1 MRRVADQN
9 GFSLVELAVS
19 LVVIGLLI
27 GLGTAMVGPL
37 MTSIKVRE
45 SRENLGSAVESVNS
59 WASGNN
65 RLPDAT
71 EFGSTVRTPTDAWG
85 RPLRYLFDNKLFS
98 PANKDTICGKKS
110 TVVTLTD
117 ANGAVIQNVAY
128 VILSHGDD
136 PTTSVAGSF
145 TTLDGTAITASAVLS
160 VPPNPR
166 SIVIPA
172 TSDDLVRWVTLDE
185 LRTKVGCQGAQMRV
199 VNNELP
205 YGYVNSPY
213 AATISADGG
222 FRTGINYQWCIE
234 TSQNIFQLEGGL
246 TLNGVAGTAATNPA
260 GVKTTCTQADAIS
273 SQILS
278 IGGTPIS
285 TASSTSELT
294 MYVWDD
300 NANTANKK
308 MVLTINPQ

>member
-1 MRRVADQN
+1 MQQVANRN

-37 MTSIKVRE
+37 LSSIKVRE
-45 SRENLGSAVESVNS
+45 SRENLGAAVESVNS
-59 WASGNN
+59 WAAGNT

-85 RPLRYLFDNKLFS
+85 RPFRYLFDNKLFT

-110 TVVTLTD
+110 TGITLTD
-117 ANGAVIQNVAY
+117 TNGAAIQNVAY

-145 TTLDGTAITASAVLS
+145 TTLDGTAVTDSAALS
-160 VPPNPR
+160 APPNPR

-172 TSDDLVRWVTLDE
+172 TTDDLVRWVTLDE
-185 LRTKVGCQGAQMRV
+185 LRTKVGCQGPQLRI

-205 YGYVNSPY
+205 YGYVSSPY
-213 AATISADGG
+213 SATISADGG
-222 FRTGINYQWCIE
+222 FRTGTNYQWCIE

-246 TLNGVAGTAATNPA
+246 TLNGVAGTTATNPA

-273 SQILS
+273 SQVLT

-285 TASSTSELT
+285 TASSTSALT

-300 NANTANKK
+300 NANTSNKK
-308 MVLTINPQ
+308 IVLTINP